1 MDKIYSI
8 LFATLFI
15 SSSALAQWEL
25 VNNESTLNFVSV
37 KKSTIAEAHHFQS
50 IKGTIDDNGNI
61 AVTIDL
67 ESVETNIS
75 IRNDRLKS
83 MLFQV
88 SKFPKASIKAT
99 IEPKKLA
106 NMDIGDSMIHKTTL
120 KTSLHGVSDQIS
132 TDIRV
137 IKLKDNKLLAASINP
152 IIINT
157 DKYKLTAGVEL
168 LRKAAKL
175 SSISTAIPVS
185 FSFTFT
191 N

>member
-1 MDKIYSI
+1 MGKIYSI

-37 KKSTIAEAHHFQS
+37 KKSTVAEVHHFQS
-50 IKGTIDDNGNI
+50 LKGTIDDSGNI
-61 AVTIDL
+61 AVTVDL
-67 ESVETNIS
+67 KSVETNIT

-83 MLFQV
+83 MLFEA
-88 SKFPKASIKAT
+88 SKFPKASINAK
-99 IEPKKLA
+99 IDPKKLA
-106 NMDIGDSMIHKTTL
+106 SMDIGDSMIHTTTF
-120 KTSLHGVSDQIS
+120 KTSLHGISNQII

-137 IKLKDNKLLAASINP
+137 IKLKGNKLLAISVNP
-152 IIINT
+152 IILNT
-157 DKYKLTAGVEL
+157 DKYTLTAGVEL

-185 FSFTFT
+185 FSFMFT